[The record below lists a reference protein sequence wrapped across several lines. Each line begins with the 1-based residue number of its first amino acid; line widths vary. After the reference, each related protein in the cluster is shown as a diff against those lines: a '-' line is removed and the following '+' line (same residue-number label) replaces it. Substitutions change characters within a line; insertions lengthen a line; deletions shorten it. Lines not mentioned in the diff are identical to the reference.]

1 MNIKM
6 QHKRKKLKDQQ
17 NPEQHPDLLHQII
30 QNFVLKVRLVFQ
42 NEITDWIFV
51 DSLYNLL

>member
-30 QNFVLKVRLVFQ
+30 QNFAMKVRLVFQ